1 MNSKPQELDLVD
13 EMMWEDIVETC
24 TLEEAGLEESGSQ
37 PVFGATCG
45 ERTSGGILE
54 YLEWFYDGEAAD
66 LEN

>member
-1 MNSKPQELDLVD
+1 MSSKYPELDLVD

-24 TLEEAGLEESGSQ
+24 TLEEAGLEEDGSQ
-37 PVFGATCG
+37 PVFGAQAG
-45 ERTSGGILE
+45 ERTSHGILE